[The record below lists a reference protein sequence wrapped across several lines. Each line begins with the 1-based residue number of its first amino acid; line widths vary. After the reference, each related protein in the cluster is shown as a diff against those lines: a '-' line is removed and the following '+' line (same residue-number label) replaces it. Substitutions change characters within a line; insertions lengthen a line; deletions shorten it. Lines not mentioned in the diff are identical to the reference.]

1 MKKEIS
7 KLFRHESCDS
17 GLFLISIFVLCLT
30 VLLPALCVA
39 VDASESKTTGSGNSA
54 SPPETDTQISPNP
67 TGQNGQQFNDGQR
80 LQQERLT
87 RGNRIP
93 YPIVTSESDRAVRS
107 IKRAQTDFNR
117 STRDLND
124 SLRRANSAINR
135 IRSLNRKF

>member
-17 GLFLISIFVLCLT
+17 GFFLISILVLCLT
-30 VLLPALCVA
+30 VFLPALCVA
-39 VDASESKTTGSGNSA
+39 VDKSENKTIGSNNTA
-54 SPPETDTQISPNP
+54 SPAETDTQISPSP

-117 STRDLND
+117 SMRDLND

-135 IRSLNRKF
+135 IRSLNRRF

>member
-1 MKKEIS
+1 MRKEIS
-7 KLFRHESCDS
+7 RLFRHESCNTGFS
-17 GLFLISIFVLCLT
+17 LISIFVLCLT

-39 VDASESKTTGSGNSA
+39 VDASESKTTGSSNSA
-54 SPPETDTQISPNP
+54 SPAETDTQISPSP

-80 LQQERLT
+80 SQQERLT

-117 STRDLND
+117 SMRDLND

-135 IRSLNRKF
+135 IRSLNRRF

>member
-7 KLFRHESCDS
+7 RLFRHDSCS
-17 GLFLISIFVLCLT
+17 NGFFLISIFVLCLT

-54 SPPETDTQISPNP
+54 SPAETDTQISPSP

-117 STRDLND
+117 SMRDLND

-135 IRSLNRKF
+135 IRSLNRRF